1 MNKSIKE
8 VLFADNGKWAR
19 EWWADETYYWTKYIV
34 YDGFV
39 RDNDC
44 ILLTPKPI
52 IMDIK
57 GELPSHLTKSYRNNQ
72 IKEQKMKDSVIIIES
87 PNKVAKIREITGA
100 KVFATIGHFMQL
112 KSYDESNGFKPTFE
126 YDPQKKKHIF
136 EIIEAC
142 KNKEVYIATD
152 PDREGYAIGYHFYE
166 KIKKIASSIY
176 RAEFFEIT
184 PSGINKGLQ
193 NALLFEN
200 TNKQMYQSALAR
212 RVADMLL
219 GFTLSPY
226 LGKALGQMKGSSAG
240 RVQTPCLKL
249 IVDRDREIEKFKA
262 LPENEK
268 VSYQIQANIN
278 DNANREV
285 IIKHC
290 DEKGEEIKFNDKEEA
305 LKLFE
310 SLKDN
315 KACLLKDL
323 KTSVVETKPK
333 KPFITSTL
341 LERASSELGLG
352 IAEVQSLA
360 QSLFEAGLITYIR
373 TDAESLSVEFLNEA
387 ESFYLPIYKEVY
399 QKREYKAGKQSQAEA
414 HEAIRITHPNKYEDL
429 ESIVYNAG
437 ITNQDALKLY
447 RLIFER
453 TIESQGK
460 NAIYDKQDLLFK
472 IKNEY
477 FKCSAKSLK
486 SAGFLAMFSKKEL
499 ENDDESNDDKEDK
512 EKEQNAQFNL
522 KIDDVLSLNDLV
534 LATIKRNAPS
544 AYKEADFV
552 KLLENKGI
560 GRPSTYASYLSTL
573 VKREY
578 ISISQD
584 KKHIITPTHKGK
596 RVVEVFE
603 NAYQFI
609 IDLTYT
615 KQMEEVLDEIVENKS
630 SYVDFISN
638 LNSKCPKI
646 EKLER
651 NDDEIKPSSEGQIT
665 YIENILR
672 DLQVN
677 LSEEFKN
684 YKEDNRVAK
693 AFLDRYIKEHEFF
706 KKNNK
711 KASSSNNDENRP
723 ATPKQINFAETLAKK
738 HNVKLPKDYKSNIK
752 VCGDFINEY
761 SKK

>member
-1 MNKSIKE
+1 
-8 VLFADNGKWAR
+8 
-19 EWWADETYYWTKYIV
+19 
-34 YDGFV
+34 
-39 RDNDC
+39 
-44 ILLTPKPI
+44 
-52 IMDIK
+52 
-57 GELPSHLTKSYRNNQ
+57 
-72 IKEQKMKDSVIIIES
+72 MKDSVIIIES
-87 PNKVAKIREITGA
+87 PNKVAKIKEITGA
-100 KVFATIGHFMQL
+100 SVFATIGHFMQL
-112 KSYDESNGFKPTFE
+112 KSYDENNNFKPTFE
-126 YDPQKKKHIF
+126 YDPQKKKRIF

-142 KNKEVYIATD
+142 KNKKVYIATD

-166 KIKKIASSIY
+166 KIKRIASSIY

-193 NALLFEN
+193 NASLFEN

-268 VSYQIQANIN
+268 VSYQIQAKIN
-278 DNANREV
+278 DNANKEV

-290 DEKGEEIKFNDKEEA
+290 DENGEEIKFNDKEEA

-323 KTSVVETKPK
+323 KNSILETKPK

-341 LERASSELGLG
+341 LEKASYELGLS

-360 QSLFEAGLITYIR
+360 QSLFESGLVTYIR

-387 ESFYLPIYKEVY
+387 ESFYTPIYKEVY
-399 QKREYKAGKQSQAEA
+399 LKREYKAGKQSQAEA
-414 HEAIRITHPNKYEDL
+414 HEAIRITHPHTYENL
-429 ESIVYNAG
+429 ESVVYNAG
-437 ITNQDALKLY
+437 IANQDALKLY
-447 RLIFER
+447 QLIFER

-477 FKCSAKSLK
+477 FKCSVKSLK

-499 ENDDESNDDKEDK
+499 ESDESNDDKDDK
-512 EKEQNAQFNL
+512 EKDQNAQFNL
-522 KIDDVLSLNDLV
+522 KIDDMLNLKALD

-544 AYKEADFV
+544 PYKEAGFV

-560 GRPSTYASYLSTL
+560 GRPSTYASYLPTL
-573 VKREY
+573 LKREY

-584 KKHIITPTHKGK
+584 KKHTITPTHKGK

-630 SYVDFISN
+630 SYLDFLQN
-638 LNSKCPKI
+638 LATKCPKI

-651 NDDEIKPSSEGQIT
+651 KDDEIIRPSSEGQIK
-665 YIENILR
+665 YIESILA
-672 DLQVN
+672 DLQLE

-711 KASSSNNDENRP
+711 KASSSNNDETRP
-723 ATPKQINFAETLAKK
+723 ATPKQISFAESLAKK
-738 HNVKLPKDYKSNIK
+738 HHVKLPKDYKSNMK

>member
-1 MNKSIKE
+1 
-8 VLFADNGKWAR
+8 
-19 EWWADETYYWTKYIV
+19 
-34 YDGFV
+34 
-39 RDNDC
+39 
-44 ILLTPKPI
+44 
-52 IMDIK
+52 
-57 GELPSHLTKSYRNNQ
+57 
-72 IKEQKMKDSVIIIES
+72 MKDSVIIIES
-87 PNKVAKIREITGA
+87 PNKVAKIKEITGA

-112 KSYDESNGFKPTFE
+112 KGYDESNGFKPTFD
-126 YDPQKKKHIF
+126 YDQEKKKHIF
-136 EIIEAC
+136 EMIEAC
-142 KNKEVYIATD
+142 KNKKVYIATD

-193 NALLFEN
+193 NAILFEN

-226 LGKALGQMKGSSAG
+226 LGKALGQMKGSSVG

-268 VSYQIQANIN
+268 VSYQIQAKIN
-278 DNANREV
+278 DSANREV
-285 IIKHC
+285 TIKHC

-323 KTSVVETKPK
+323 KNSVVETKPK

-341 LERASSELGLG
+341 LEKASSMLGLS
-352 IAEVQSLA
+352 ISEVQSLA
-360 QSLFEAGLITYIR
+360 QNLFESGLITYIR
-373 TDAESLSVEFLNEA
+373 TDAESLSVEFLDEA
-387 ESFYLPIYKEVY
+387 ESFYAPIYKDLY
-399 QKREYKAGKQSQAEA
+399 LKREYKAGKQSQAEA
-414 HEAIRITHPNKYEDL
+414 HEAIRITHPHTTEDL
-429 ESIVYNAG
+429 ESIVYNAN

-447 RLIFER
+447 QLIFER

-477 FKCSAKSLK
+477 FKCSVKGLK

-499 ENDDESNDDKEDK
+499 ENDESNDDKDNK

-560 GRPSTYASYLSTL
+560 GRPSTYASYLPTL

-672 DLQVN
+672 DLQLN

-723 ATPKQINFAETLAKK
+723 ATPKQISFAEMLAKK
-738 HNVKLPKDYKSNIK
+738 HNVKLPKGFKYSMK

-761 SKK
+761 HKK

>member
-1 MNKSIKE
+1 MN
-8 VLFADNGKWAR
+8 N
-19 EWWADETYYWTKYIV
+19 
-34 YDGFV
+34 
-39 RDNDC
+39 
-44 ILLTPKPI
+44 
-52 IMDIK
+52 
-57 GELPSHLTKSYRNNQ
+57 
-72 IKEQKMKDSVIIIES
+72 SVIIIES

-112 KSYDESNGFKPTFE
+112 KSYDENNNFKPTFE

-142 KNKEVYIATD
+142 KNKKVYIATD

-268 VSYQIQANIN
+268 VSYQIQAKIN
-278 DNANREV
+278 DNANKEV

-399 QKREYKAGKQSQAEA
+399 QKREY
-414 HEAIRITHPNKYEDL
+414 
-429 ESIVYNAG
+429 
-437 ITNQDALKLY
+437 
-447 RLIFER
+447 
-453 TIESQGK
+453 
-460 NAIYDKQDLLFK
+460 
-472 IKNEY
+472 
-477 FKCSAKSLK
+477 
-486 SAGFLAMFSKKEL
+486 
-499 ENDDESNDDKEDK
+499 
-512 EKEQNAQFNL
+512 
-522 KIDDVLSLNDLV
+522 
-534 LATIKRNAPS
+534 
-544 AYKEADFV
+544 
-552 KLLENKGI
+552 
-560 GRPSTYASYLSTL
+560 
-573 VKREY
+573 

-584 KKHIITPTHKGK
+584 KKHTITPMHKGK
-596 RVVEVFE
+596 RVIEVFE

-615 KQMEEVLDEIVENKS
+615 KQMEEVLDEIVESKS
-630 SYVDFISN
+630 SYLDFLQN
-638 LNSKCPKI
+638 LATKCPKI

-672 DLQVN
+672 DLQLD

-684 YKEDNRVAK
+684 YKEDNRIAK

-711 KASSSNNDENRP
+711 KASGFNNDEIRP
-723 ATPKQINFAETLAKK
+723 ATPKQINFAEILAKK

>member
-1 MNKSIKE
+1 
-8 VLFADNGKWAR
+8 
-19 EWWADETYYWTKYIV
+19 
-34 YDGFV
+34 
-39 RDNDC
+39 
-44 ILLTPKPI
+44 
-52 IMDIK
+52 
-57 GELPSHLTKSYRNNQ
+57 
-72 IKEQKMKDSVIIIES
+72 MKDSIIIIES
-87 PNKVAKIREITGA
+87 PNKVAKIKEITGA
-100 KVFATIGHFMQL
+100 SVFATIGHFMQL
-112 KSYDESNGFKPTFE
+112 KSYDENNNFKPTFE
-126 YDPQKKKHIF
+126 YDPQKKKRIF
-136 EIIEAC
+136 EMIEAC
-142 KNKEVYIATD
+142 KNKKVYIATD

-193 NALLFEN
+193 NASLFEN

-268 VSYQIQANIN
+268 VSHQIQAKIN
-278 DNANREV
+278 DNANKEV

-290 DEKGEEIKFNDKEEA
+290 DENGEEIKFNDKEEA

-323 KTSVVETKPK
+323 KSSVAETKPK

-341 LERASSELGLG
+341 LEKASSELGLG
-352 IAEVQSLA
+352 ISEVQSLA
-360 QSLFEAGLITYIR
+360 QNLFEAGLITYIR

-387 ESFYLPIYKEVY
+387 ESFYAPIYKEVY
-399 QKREYKAGKQSQAEA
+399 LKREYKAGKQSQAEA
-414 HEAIRITHPNKYEDL
+414 HEAIRITHPHTYENL
-429 ESIVYNAG
+429 ESVVYNAG

-447 RLIFER
+447 QLIFER

-477 FKCSAKSLK
+477 FKCSVKGLK

-499 ENDDESNDDKEDK
+499 ENDESNDDKDDK
-512 EKEQNAQFNL
+512 EKDQNAQFNL

-544 AYKEADFV
+544 PYKEAGFV

-560 GRPSTYASYLSTL
+560 GRPSTYATYLPTL
-573 VKREY
+573 LKREY

-584 KKHIITPTHKGK
+584 KKHTITPTHKGK

-638 LNSKCPKI
+638 LSSKCPKI

-672 DLQVN
+672 DLQLE

-711 KASSSNNDENRP
+711 KTSSSNNDETRP
-723 ATPKQINFAETLAKK
+723 ATPKQISFAESLAKK
-738 HNVKLPKDYKSNIK
+738 HHVKLPKDYKSNMK

>member
-1 MNKSIKE
+1 MN
-8 VLFADNGKWAR
+8 N
-19 EWWADETYYWTKYIV
+19 
-34 YDGFV
+34 
-39 RDNDC
+39 
-44 ILLTPKPI
+44 
-52 IMDIK
+52 
-57 GELPSHLTKSYRNNQ
+57 
-72 IKEQKMKDSVIIIES
+72 SVIIIES

-112 KSYDESNGFKPTFE
+112 KSYDESNGFKPTFD
-126 YDPQKKKHIF
+126 YDQEKKKHIF
-136 EIIEAC
+136 EMIEAC
-142 KNKEVYIATD
+142 KNKKVYIATD
-152 PDREGYAIGYHFYE
+152 TDREGYAIGYMFYQ
-166 KIKKIASSIY
+166 KIKNVASSIY

-226 LGKALGQMKGSSAG
+226 LGKALGQMKGSSVG

-268 VSYQIQANIN
+268 VSYQIQAKIN
-278 DNANREV
+278 DSANREV
-285 IIKHC
+285 TIKHC

-323 KTSVVETKPK
+323 KNSVVETKPK

-341 LERASSELGLG
+341 LEKASSMLGLS
-352 IAEVQSLA
+352 ISEVQSLA
-360 QSLFEAGLITYIR
+360 QNLFEAGLITYIR

-387 ESFYLPIYKEVY
+387 ESFYTPIYKEVY
-399 QKREYKAGKQSQAEA
+399 LKREYKAGKQSQAEA
-414 HEAIRITHPNKYEDL
+414 HEAIRITHPHTYENL
-429 ESIVYNAG
+429 ESVVYNAG

-447 RLIFER
+447 QLIFER

-477 FKCSAKSLK
+477 FKCSVKGLK

-499 ENDDESNDDKEDK
+499 ENDESNDDKDNK

-560 GRPSTYASYLSTL
+560 GRPSTYASYLPTL

-615 KQMEEVLDEIVENKS
+615 KQMEEMLDEIVENKS

-672 DLQVN
+672 DLQLN

-723 ATPKQINFAETLAKK
+723 ATPKQISFAEMLAKK
-738 HNVKLPKDYKSNIK
+738 HNVKLPKGFKYSMK

-761 SKK
+761 HKK

>member
-1 MNKSIKE
+1 MN
-8 VLFADNGKWAR
+8 N
-19 EWWADETYYWTKYIV
+19 
-34 YDGFV
+34 
-39 RDNDC
+39 
-44 ILLTPKPI
+44 
-52 IMDIK
+52 
-57 GELPSHLTKSYRNNQ
+57 
-72 IKEQKMKDSVIIIES
+72 SVIIIES

-112 KSYDESNGFKPTFE
+112 KSYDESNGFKPTFD
-126 YDPQKKKHIF
+126 YDQEKKKHIF
-136 EIIEAC
+136 EMIEAC
-142 KNKEVYIATD
+142 KNKKVYIATD
-152 PDREGYAIGYHFYE
+152 ADREGYAIGYMFYQ
-166 KIKKIASSIY
+166 KIKNVASSIY

-226 LGKALGQMKGSSAG
+226 LGKALGQMKGSSVG

-268 VSYQIQANIN
+268 VSYQIQAKIN
-278 DNANREV
+278 DSANREV
-285 IIKHC
+285 TIKHC

-310 SLKDN
+310 SLRDN

-323 KTSVVETKPK
+323 KNSVVETKPK

-341 LERASSELGLG
+341 LEKASSMLGLS
-352 IAEVQSLA
+352 ISEVQSLA
-360 QSLFEAGLITYIR
+360 QNLFEAGLITYIR
-373 TDAESLSVEFLNEA
+373 TDAESLSVEFLDET
-387 ESFYLPIYKEVY
+387 ESFYAPIYKDLY
-399 QKREYKAGKQSQAEA
+399 LKREYKAGKQSQAES
-414 HEAIRITHPNKYEDL
+414 HEAIRITHPHTTEDL
-429 ESIVYNAG
+429 ESIVYNAN

-447 RLIFER
+447 QLIFER

-477 FKCSAKSLK
+477 FKCSVKGLK

-499 ENDDESNDDKEDK
+499 ENDESNDDKDNK
-512 EKEQNAQFNL
+512 EKEQNAHFNL

-560 GRPSTYASYLSTL
+560 GRPSTYASYLPTL

-672 DLQVN
+672 DLQLN

-723 ATPKQINFAETLAKK
+723 ATPKQISFAEMLAKK
-738 HNVKLPKDYKSNIK
+738 HNVKLPKGFKYSMK

-761 SKK
+761 HKK

>member
-1 MNKSIKE
+1 
-8 VLFADNGKWAR
+8 
-19 EWWADETYYWTKYIV
+19 
-34 YDGFV
+34 
-39 RDNDC
+39 
-44 ILLTPKPI
+44 
-52 IMDIK
+52 
-57 GELPSHLTKSYRNNQ
+57 
-72 IKEQKMKDSVIIIES
+72 MKDSVIIIES
-87 PNKVAKIREITGA
+87 PNKVAKIKEITGA
-100 KVFATIGHFMQL
+100 KVFATIGHFIQL
-112 KSYDESNGFKPTFE
+112 KSYDENNNFKPTFE
-126 YDPQKKKHIF
+126 YDPQKKKRIF

-142 KNKEVYIATD
+142 KNKKVYIATD

-176 RAEFFEIT
+176 RAEFFEIA

-268 VSYQIQANIN
+268 VSYQIQAKIN

-310 SLKDN
+310 SLEDN

-414 HEAIRITHPNKYEDL
+414 HEAIRITHPHKYEDL
-429 ESIVYNAG
+429 ESIVYNAS

-499 ENDDESNDDKEDK
+499 ENDDESNDDKDNK

-544 AYKEADFV
+544 PYKEAGFV

-560 GRPSTYASYLSTL
+560 GRPSTYASYLPTL
-573 VKREY
+573 LKREY

-672 DLQVN
+672 DLQLN

-693 AFLDRYIKEHEFF
+693 AFLDRYIKEHEFLR
-706 KKNNK
+706 KTTKRLVALIMMKIDPLRLNK
-711 KASSSNNDENRP
+711 
-723 ATPKQINFAETLAKK
+723 LA
-738 HNVKLPKDYKSNIK
+738 LLR
-752 VCGDFINEY
+752 C
-761 SKK
+761 

>member
-1 MNKSIKE
+1 MN
-8 VLFADNGKWAR
+8 N
-19 EWWADETYYWTKYIV
+19 
-34 YDGFV
+34 
-39 RDNDC
+39 
-44 ILLTPKPI
+44 
-52 IMDIK
+52 
-57 GELPSHLTKSYRNNQ
+57 
-72 IKEQKMKDSVIIIES
+72 SVIIIES

-112 KSYDESNGFKPTFE
+112 KSYDESNGFKPTFD
-126 YDPQKKKHIF
+126 YDQEKKKHIF
-136 EIIEAC
+136 EMIEAC
-142 KNKEVYIATD
+142 KNKKVYIATD
-152 PDREGYAIGYHFYE
+152 TDREGYAIGYMFYQ
-166 KIKKIASSIY
+166 KIKNVASSIY

-226 LGKALGQMKGSSAG
+226 LGKALGQMKGSSVG

-268 VSYQIQANIN
+268 VSYQIQAKIN
-278 DNANREV
+278 DSANREV
-285 IIKHC
+285 TIKHC

-323 KTSVVETKPK
+323 KNSVVETKPK

-341 LERASSELGLG
+341 LEKASSMLGLS
-352 IAEVQSLA
+352 ISEVQSLA
-360 QSLFEAGLITYIR
+360 QNLFEAGLITYIR
-373 TDAESLSVEFLNEA
+373 TDAESLSVEFLDEA
-387 ESFYLPIYKEVY
+387 ESFYAPIYKDLY
-399 QKREYKAGKQSQAEA
+399 LKREYKAGKQSQAEA
-414 HEAIRITHPNKYEDL
+414 HEAIRITHPHTTEDL
-429 ESIVYNAG
+429 ESIVYNAN

-447 RLIFER
+447 QLIFER

-477 FKCSAKSLK
+477 FKCSVKGLK

-499 ENDDESNDDKEDK
+499 KNDESNDDKDNK

-560 GRPSTYASYLSTL
+560 GRPSTYASYLPTL

-672 DLQVN
+672 DLQLN

-723 ATPKQINFAETLAKK
+723 ATPKQISFAEMLAKK
-738 HNVKLPKDYKSNIK
+738 HNVKLPKGFKYSMK

-761 SKK
+761 HKK

>member
-1 MNKSIKE
+1 MN
-8 VLFADNGKWAR
+8 N
-19 EWWADETYYWTKYIV
+19 
-34 YDGFV
+34 
-39 RDNDC
+39 
-44 ILLTPKPI
+44 
-52 IMDIK
+52 
-57 GELPSHLTKSYRNNQ
+57 
-72 IKEQKMKDSVIIIES
+72 SVIIIES
-87 PNKVAKIREITGA
+87 PNKVVKIKEITGA

-112 KSYDESNGFKPTFE
+112 KSYDENNNFKPTFE
-126 YDPQKKKHIF
+126 YDPQKKKRIF

-142 KNKEVYIATD
+142 KNKKVYIATD

-212 RVADMLL
+212 RVADMFL

-268 VSYQIQANIN
+268 VSYQIQAKIN

-341 LERASSELGLG
+341 LERASSDLCLG

-399 QKREYKAGKQSQAEA
+399 QKREYKAGKQSQEEA
-414 HEAIRITHPNKYEDL
+414 HEAIRITHPHKYEDL

-499 ENDDESNDDKEDK
+499 ENDESNDDK

-522 KIDDVLSLNDLV
+522 KIDDMLSLNDLV
-534 LATIKRNAPS
+534 LAT
-544 AYKEADFV
+544 
-552 KLLENKGI
+552 
-560 GRPSTYASYLSTL
+560 
-573 VKREY
+573 
-578 ISISQD
+578 
-584 KKHIITPTHKGK
+584 
-596 RVVEVFE
+596 
-603 NAYQFI
+603 
-609 IDLTYT
+609 LTYT
-615 KQMEEVLDEIVENKS
+615 RQMEEVLDEIVENKS

-672 DLQVN
+672 DLQLD

-684 YKEDNRVAK
+684 YKEDNRIAK

-711 KASSSNNDENRP
+711 KASSSNNNEIRH
-723 ATPKQINFAETLAKK
+723 ATPKQINFAEILAKK

>member
-1 MNKSIKE
+1 MN
-8 VLFADNGKWAR
+8 N
-19 EWWADETYYWTKYIV
+19 
-34 YDGFV
+34 
-39 RDNDC
+39 
-44 ILLTPKPI
+44 
-52 IMDIK
+52 
-57 GELPSHLTKSYRNNQ
+57 
-72 IKEQKMKDSVIIIES
+72 SVIIIES

-112 KSYDESNGFKPTFE
+112 KSYDESNGFKPTFD
-126 YDPQKKKHIF
+126 YDQEKKKHIF
-136 EIIEAC
+136 EMIEAC
-142 KNKEVYIATD
+142 KNKKVYIATD
-152 PDREGYAIGYHFYE
+152 TDREGYAIGYMFYQ
-166 KIKKIASSIY
+166 KIKNVASSIY

-226 LGKALGQMKGSSAG
+226 LGKALGQMKGSSVG

-268 VSYQIQANIN
+268 VSYQIQAKIN
-278 DNANREV
+278 DSANREV
-285 IIKHC
+285 TIKHC

-323 KTSVVETKPK
+323 KNSVVETKPK

-341 LERASSELGLG
+341 LEKASSMLGLS
-352 IAEVQSLA
+352 ISEVQSLA
-360 QSLFEAGLITYIR
+360 QNLFEAGLITYIR
-373 TDAESLSVEFLNEA
+373 TDAESLSVEFLDEA

-414 HEAIRITHPNKYEDL
+414 HEAIRITHPHTTEDL
-429 ESIVYNAG
+429 ESIVYNAN

-447 RLIFER
+447 QLIFER

-477 FKCSAKSLK
+477 FKCSVKGLK

-499 ENDDESNDDKEDK
+499 KNDESNDDKDNK

-544 AYKEADFV
+544 PYKEADFV

-560 GRPSTYASYLSTL
+560 GRPSTYASYLPTL

-672 DLQVN
+672 DLQLN

-723 ATPKQINFAETLAKK
+723 ATPKQISFAEMLAKK
-738 HNVKLPKDYKSNIK
+738 HNVKLPKGFKYSMK

-761 SKK
+761 HKK

>member
-1 MNKSIKE
+1 M
-8 VLFADNGKWAR
+8 
-19 EWWADETYYWTKYIV
+19 
-34 YDGFV
+34 
-39 RDNDC
+39 
-44 ILLTPKPI
+44 
-52 IMDIK
+52 
-57 GELPSHLTKSYRNNQ
+57 
-72 IKEQKMKDSVIIIES
+72 
-87 PNKVAKIREITGA
+87 
-100 KVFATIGHFMQL
+100 
-112 KSYDESNGFKPTFE
+112 
-126 YDPQKKKHIF
+126 
-136 EIIEAC
+136 
-142 KNKEVYIATD
+142 
-152 PDREGYAIGYHFYE
+152 
-166 KIKKIASSIY
+166 
-176 RAEFFEIT
+176 T

-193 NALLFEN
+193 NASLFEN

-268 VSYQIQANIN
+268 VSYQIQAKIN
-278 DNANREV
+278 DNANKEV

-290 DEKGEEIKFNDKEEA
+290 DENGEEIKFNDKEEA

-323 KTSVVETKPK
+323 KNSILETKPK

-341 LERASSELGLG
+341 LEKASSELGLS

-387 ESFYLPIYKEVY
+387 ESFYTPIYKEVY
-399 QKREYKAGKQSQAEA
+399 LKREYKAGKQSQAEA
-414 HEAIRITHPNKYEDL
+414 HEAIRITHPHTYENL
-429 ESIVYNAG
+429 ESVVYNAG
-437 ITNQDALKLY
+437 IANQDALKLY
-447 RLIFER
+447 QLIFER

-477 FKCSAKSLK
+477 FKCSVKSLK

-499 ENDDESNDDKEDK
+499 ESDESNDDKDDK
-512 EKEQNAQFNL
+512 EKDQNAQFNL
-522 KIDDVLSLNDLV
+522 KIDDMLNLKALD

-544 AYKEADFV
+544 PYKEAGFV

-560 GRPSTYASYLSTL
+560 GRPSTYASYLPTL
-573 VKREY
+573 LKREY

-584 KKHIITPTHKGK
+584 KKHTITPTHKGK

-615 KQMEEVLDEIVENKS
+615 KQMEEVLDEIVESKS
-630 SYVDFISN
+630 SYLDFLQN
-638 LNSKCPKI
+638 LATKCPKI

-651 NDDEIKPSSEGQIT
+651 KDDEIIRPSSEGQIK
-665 YIENILR
+665 YIESILA
-672 DLQVN
+672 DLQLE
-677 LSEEFKN
+677 LSKEFKN

-711 KASSSNNDENRP
+711 KASSSNNNENRP
-723 ATPKQINFAETLAKK
+723 ATPKQISFAESLAKE
-738 HNVKLPKDYKSNIK
+738 HHVKLPKDYKSNMK

>member
-1 MNKSIKE
+1 MN
-8 VLFADNGKWAR
+8 N
-19 EWWADETYYWTKYIV
+19 
-34 YDGFV
+34 
-39 RDNDC
+39 
-44 ILLTPKPI
+44 
-52 IMDIK
+52 
-57 GELPSHLTKSYRNNQ
+57 
-72 IKEQKMKDSVIIIES
+72 SVIIIES

-100 KVFATIGHFMQL
+100 KVFANIGHFMQL
-112 KSYDESNGFKPTFE
+112 KSYDESNSFKPTFD
-126 YDPQKKKHIF
+126 YDQEKKKHIF
-136 EIIEAC
+136 EMIEAC
-142 KNKEVYIATD
+142 KNKKVYIATD
-152 PDREGYAIGYHFYE
+152 TDREGYAIGYMFYQ
-166 KIKKIASSIY
+166 KIKNVASSIY
-176 RAEFFEIT
+176 RAGFFEIT

-200 TNKQMYQSALAR
+200 TNKQMYQSTLAR

-226 LGKALGQMKGSSAG
+226 LGKALGQMKGSSVG

-268 VSYQIQANIN
+268 VSYQIQAKIN
-278 DNANREV
+278 DSANREV
-285 IIKHC
+285 TIKHC

-323 KTSVVETKPK
+323 KNSVVETKPK

-341 LERASSELGLG
+341 LEKASSMLGLS
-352 IAEVQSLA
+352 ISEVQSLA
-360 QSLFEAGLITYIR
+360 QNLFEAGLITYVR
-373 TDAESLSVEFLNEA
+373 TDAESLSVEFLDET
-387 ESFYLPIYKEVY
+387 ESFYAPIYKDLY
-399 QKREYKAGKQSQAEA
+399 LKREYKAGKQSQAEA
-414 HEAIRITHPNKYEDL
+414 HEAIRITHPHTTEDL
-429 ESIVYNAG
+429 ESIVYNAN

-447 RLIFER
+447 QLIFER

-477 FKCSAKSLK
+477 FKCSVKGLK

-499 ENDDESNDDKEDK
+499 ENDESNDDKDNK

-560 GRPSTYASYLSTL
+560 GRPSTYASYLPTL

-615 KQMEEVLDEIVENKS
+615 KQMEEMLDEIVENKS

-672 DLQVN
+672 DLQLN

-711 KASSSNNDENRP
+711 KASSSNNNENRP
-723 ATPKQINFAETLAKK
+723 ATPKQISFAEMLAKK
-738 HNVKLPKDYKSNIK
+738 HNVKLPKGFKYSMK

-761 SKK
+761 HKK

>member
-1 MNKSIKE
+1 MN
-8 VLFADNGKWAR
+8 N
-19 EWWADETYYWTKYIV
+19 
-34 YDGFV
+34 
-39 RDNDC
+39 
-44 ILLTPKPI
+44 
-52 IMDIK
+52 
-57 GELPSHLTKSYRNNQ
+57 
-72 IKEQKMKDSVIIIES
+72 SVIIIES

-112 KSYDESNGFKPTFE
+112 KGYDESNGFKPTFD
-126 YDPQKKKHIF
+126 YDQEKKKHIF
-136 EIIEAC
+136 EMIEAC
-142 KNKEVYIATD
+142 KNKKVYIATD
-152 PDREGYAIGYHFYE
+152 TDREGYAIGYMFYQ
-166 KIKKIASSIY
+166 KIKNVASSIY

-226 LGKALGQMKGSSAG
+226 LGKALGQMKGSSVG

-249 IVDRDREIEKFKA
+249 IVDRDREIERFKA

-268 VSYQIQANIN
+268 VSYQIQAKIN
-278 DNANREV
+278 DSANREV
-285 IIKHC
+285 TIKHC

-323 KTSVVETKPK
+323 KNSVVETKPK

-341 LERASSELGLG
+341 LEKASSMLGLS
-352 IAEVQSLA
+352 ISEVQSLA
-360 QSLFEAGLITYIR
+360 QNLFEAGLITYIR
-373 TDAESLSVEFLNEA
+373 TDAESLSVEFLDEA
-387 ESFYLPIYKEVY
+387 ESFYVPIYKDLY
-399 QKREYKAGKQSQAEA
+399 LKREYKAGKQSQAEA
-414 HEAIRITHPNKYEDL
+414 HEAIRITHPHTAEDL
-429 ESIVYNAG
+429 ESIVYNAN

-447 RLIFER
+447 QLIFER

-477 FKCSAKSLK
+477 FKCSVKGLK

-499 ENDDESNDDKEDK
+499 ENDESNDDKDNK

-560 GRPSTYASYLSTL
+560 GRPSTYASYLPTL

-615 KQMEEVLDEIVENKS
+615 KQMEEMLDEIVENKS

-672 DLQVN
+672 DLQLN

-693 AFLDRYIKEHEFF
+693 AFLDRYIREHEFF

-723 ATPKQINFAETLAKK
+723 ATPKRISFAEMLAKK
-738 HNVKLPKDYKSNIK
+738 HNVKLPKGFKYSMK

-761 SKK
+761 HKK

>member
-1 MNKSIKE
+1 MN
-8 VLFADNGKWAR
+8 N
-19 EWWADETYYWTKYIV
+19 
-34 YDGFV
+34 
-39 RDNDC
+39 
-44 ILLTPKPI
+44 
-52 IMDIK
+52 
-57 GELPSHLTKSYRNNQ
+57 
-72 IKEQKMKDSVIIIES
+72 SVIIIES

-112 KSYDESNGFKPTFE
+112 KSYDESNGFKPTFD
-126 YDPQKKKHIF
+126 YDQEKKKHIF
-136 EIIEAC
+136 EMIEAC
-142 KNKEVYIATD
+142 KNKKVYIATD
-152 PDREGYAIGYHFYE
+152 TDREGYAIGYMFYQ
-166 KIKKIASSIY
+166 KIKNVASSIY

-226 LGKALGQMKGSSAG
+226 LGKALGQMKGSSVG

-268 VSYQIQANIN
+268 VSYQIQAKI
-278 DNANREV
+278 DDSANREV
-285 IIKHC
+285 TIKHC

-323 KTSVVETKPK
+323 KNSVVETKPK

-341 LERASSELGLG
+341 LEKASSMLGLS
-352 IAEVQSLA
+352 ISEVQSLA
-360 QSLFEAGLITYIR
+360 QNLFEAGLITYIR
-373 TDAESLSVEFLNEA
+373 TDAESLSVEFLDET
-387 ESFYLPIYKEVY
+387 ESFYAPIYKDLY
-399 QKREYKAGKQSQAEA
+399 LKREYKAGKQSQAEA
-414 HEAIRITHPNKYEDL
+414 HEAIRITHPHTTEDL
-429 ESIVYNAG
+429 ESIVYNAN

-447 RLIFER
+447 QLIFER

-477 FKCSAKSLK
+477 FKCSVKGLK

-499 ENDDESNDDKEDK
+499 ENDESNDDKDNK

-560 GRPSTYASYLSTL
+560 GRPSTYASYLPTL

-615 KQMEEVLDEIVENKS
+615 KQMEEMLDEIVENKS

-672 DLQVN
+672 DLQLN

-711 KASSSNNDENRP
+711 KTSSSNNDENRP
-723 ATPKQINFAETLAKK
+723 AMPKQISFAEMLAKK
-738 HNVKLPKDYKSNIK
+738 HNVKLPKGFKYSMK

-761 SKK
+761 HKK

>member
-1 MNKSIKE
+1 
-8 VLFADNGKWAR
+8 
-19 EWWADETYYWTKYIV
+19 
-34 YDGFV
+34 
-39 RDNDC
+39 
-44 ILLTPKPI
+44 
-52 IMDIK
+52 
-57 GELPSHLTKSYRNNQ
+57 
-72 IKEQKMKDSVIIIES
+72 MKDSVIIIES
-87 PNKVAKIREITGA
+87 PNKVAKIKEITGV
-100 KVFATIGHFMQL
+100 KVYATIGHFMQL
-112 KSYDESNGFKPTFE
+112 KSYDENNNFKPTFE
-126 YDPQKKKHIF
+126 YDPQKKKRIF
-136 EIIEAC
+136 EMIEAC
-142 KNKEVYIATD
+142 KNKKVYIATD

-193 NALLFEN
+193 NASLFEN

-268 VSYQIQANIN
+268 VSYQIQAKIN
-278 DNANREV
+278 DNANKEV

-290 DEKGEEIKFNDKEEA
+290 DKNGEEIKFNDKEEA

-323 KTSVVETKPK
+323 KNSILETKPK

-341 LERASSELGLG
+341 LEKASSELGLS

-387 ESFYLPIYKEVY
+387 ESFYTPIYKEVY
-399 QKREYKAGKQSQAEA
+399 LKREYKAGKQSQAEA
-414 HEAIRITHPNKYEDL
+414 HEAIRITHPHTYENL
-429 ESIVYNAG
+429 ESVVYNAG
-437 ITNQDALKLY
+437 IANQDALKLY
-447 RLIFER
+447 QLIFER

-477 FKCSAKSLK
+477 FKCSVKSLK

-499 ENDDESNDDKEDK
+499 ESDESNDDKDDK
-512 EKEQNAQFNL
+512 EKDQNAQFNL
-522 KIDDVLSLNDLV
+522 KIDDMLNLKALD

-544 AYKEADFV
+544 PYKEAGFV

-560 GRPSTYASYLSTL
+560 GRPSTYASYLPTL
-573 VKREY
+573 LKREY

-584 KKHIITPTHKGK
+584 KKHTITPTHKGK

-615 KQMEEVLDEIVENKS
+615 KQMEEVLDEIVESKS
-630 SYVDFISN
+630 SYLDFLQN
-638 LNSKCPKI
+638 LATKCPKI

-651 NDDEIKPSSEGQIT
+651 KDDEIIRPSSEGQIK
-665 YIENILR
+665 YIESILA
-672 DLQVN
+672 DLQLE

-711 KASSSNNDENRP
+711 KASSSNNNETRP
-723 ATPKQINFAETLAKK
+723 ATPKQISFAESLAKK
-738 HNVKLPKDYKSNIK
+738 HHVKLPKDYKSNMK

-761 SKK
+761 SEK

>member
-1 MNKSIKE
+1 MN
-8 VLFADNGKWAR
+8 N
-19 EWWADETYYWTKYIV
+19 
-34 YDGFV
+34 
-39 RDNDC
+39 
-44 ILLTPKPI
+44 
-52 IMDIK
+52 
-57 GELPSHLTKSYRNNQ
+57 
-72 IKEQKMKDSVIIIES
+72 SVIIIES
-87 PNKVAKIREITGA
+87 PNKVAKIREITGT

-112 KSYDESNGFKPTFE
+112 KSYDESNGFKPTFD
-126 YDPQKKKHIF
+126 YDQEKKKHIF
-136 EIIEAC
+136 EMIEAC
-142 KNKEVYIATD
+142 KNKKVYIATD
-152 PDREGYAIGYHFYE
+152 TDREGYAIGYMFYQ
-166 KIKKIASSIY
+166 KIKNVASSIY

-212 RVADMLL
+212 RVTDMLL

-226 LGKALGQMKGSSAG
+226 LGKALGQMKGSSVG

-268 VSYQIQANIN
+268 VSYQIQAKIN
-278 DNANREV
+278 DSANREV
-285 IIKHC
+285 TIKHC

-323 KTSVVETKPK
+323 KNSVVETKPK

-341 LERASSELGLG
+341 LEKASSMLGLS
-352 IAEVQSLA
+352 ISEVQSLA
-360 QSLFEAGLITYIR
+360 QNLFEAGLITYIR
-373 TDAESLSVEFLNEA
+373 TDAESLSVEFLDET
-387 ESFYLPIYKEVY
+387 ESFYAPIYKDLY
-399 QKREYKAGKQSQAEA
+399 LKREYKAGKQSQAEA
-414 HEAIRITHPNKYEDL
+414 HEAIRITHPHTTEDL
-429 ESIVYNAG
+429 ESIVYNAN

-447 RLIFER
+447 QLIFER

-477 FKCSAKSLK
+477 FKCSVKGLK

-499 ENDDESNDDKEDK
+499 ENDESNDDKEDK

-560 GRPSTYASYLSTL
+560 GRPSTYASYLPTL

-672 DLQVN
+672 DLQLN

-711 KASSSNNDENRP
+711 KASSFNNDENRP
-723 ATPKQINFAETLAKK
+723 ATPKQISFAEMLAKK
-738 HNVKLPKDYKSNIK
+738 HNVKLPKGFKYSMK
-752 VCGDFINEY
+752 VCGDFINEHH
-761 SKK
+761 KK

>member
-1 MNKSIKE
+1 MN
-8 VLFADNGKWAR
+8 
-19 EWWADETYYWTKYIV
+19 
-34 YDGFV
+34 
-39 RDNDC
+39 
-44 ILLTPKPI
+44 
-52 IMDIK
+52 
-57 GELPSHLTKSYRNNQ
+57 H
-72 IKEQKMKDSVIIIES
+72 SVIIIES

-112 KSYDESNGFKPTFE
+112 KSYDESNGFKPTFD
-126 YDPQKKKHIF
+126 YDQEKKKHIF
-136 EIIEAC
+136 EMIEAC
-142 KNKEVYIATD
+142 KNKKVYIATD
-152 PDREGYAIGYHFYE
+152 TDREGYAIGYMFYQ
-166 KIKKIASSIY
+166 KIKNVASSIY

-226 LGKALGQMKGSSAG
+226 LGKALGQMKGSSVG

-268 VSYQIQANIN
+268 VSYQIQAKIN
-278 DNANREV
+278 DSANREV
-285 IIKHC
+285 TIKHC
-290 DEKGEEIKFNDKEEA
+290 DEKGEEIKLNDKEEA

-323 KTSVVETKPK
+323 KNSVVETKPK

-341 LERASSELGLG
+341 LEKASSMLGLS
-352 IAEVQSLA
+352 ISEVQSLA
-360 QSLFEAGLITYIR
+360 QNLFEAGLITYIR
-373 TDAESLSVEFLNEA
+373 TDAESLSVEFLDET
-387 ESFYLPIYKEVY
+387 ESFYAPIYKDLY
-399 QKREYKAGKQSQAEA
+399 LKREYKAGKQSQAEA
-414 HEAIRITHPNKYEDL
+414 HEAIRITHPHTTEDL
-429 ESIVYNAG
+429 ESIVYNAN

-447 RLIFER
+447 QLIFER

-477 FKCSAKSLK
+477 FKCSVKGLK

-499 ENDDESNDDKEDK
+499 ENDESNDDKDNK

-560 GRPSTYASYLSTL
+560 GRPSTYASYLPTL
-573 VKREY
+573 VRREY

-615 KQMEEVLDEIVENKS
+615 KQMEEMLDEIVENKS

-672 DLQVN
+672 DLQLN

-693 AFLDRYIKEHEFF
+693 AFLDRYIIKSMSFLR
-706 KKNNK
+706 KTTKRLVALIMMKIDPLRLNK
-711 KASSSNNDENRP
+711 
-723 ATPKQINFAETLAKK
+723 LA
-738 HNVKLPKDYKSNIK
+738 LLR
-752 VCGDFINEY
+752 C
-761 SKK
+761 

>member
-1 MNKSIKE
+1 MN
-8 VLFADNGKWAR
+8 N
-19 EWWADETYYWTKYIV
+19 
-34 YDGFV
+34 
-39 RDNDC
+39 
-44 ILLTPKPI
+44 
-52 IMDIK
+52 
-57 GELPSHLTKSYRNNQ
+57 
-72 IKEQKMKDSVIIIES
+72 SVIIIES

-112 KSYDESNGFKPTFE
+112 KSYDESNGFKPTFD
-126 YDPQKKKHIF
+126 YDQEKKKHIF
-136 EIIEAC
+136 EMIEAC
-142 KNKEVYIATD
+142 KNKKVYIATD
-152 PDREGYAIGYHFYE
+152 TDREGYAIGYMFYQ
-166 KIKKIASSIY
+166 KIKNVASSIY

-226 LGKALGQMKGSSAG
+226 LGKALGQMKGSSVG

-268 VSYQIQANIN
+268 VSYQIQAKIN
-278 DNANREV
+278 DSANREV
-285 IIKHC
+285 TIKHC

-323 KTSVVETKPK
+323 KNSVVETKPK

-341 LERASSELGLG
+341 LEKASSMLGLS
-352 IAEVQSLA
+352 ISEVQSLA
-360 QSLFEAGLITYIR
+360 QNLFEAGLITYIR
-373 TDAESLSVEFLNEA
+373 TDAESLSVEFLDET
-387 ESFYLPIYKEVY
+387 ESFYAPIYKDLY
-399 QKREYKAGKQSQAEA
+399 LKREYKASKQSQAEA
-414 HEAIRITHPNKYEDL
+414 HEAIRITHPHTTEDL
-429 ESIVYNAG
+429 ESIVYNAN

-447 RLIFER
+447 QLIFER

-477 FKCSAKSLK
+477 FKCSVKGLK

-499 ENDDESNDDKEDK
+499 ENDESNDDKDNK

-560 GRPSTYASYLSTL
+560 GRPSTYASYLPTL

-615 KQMEEVLDEIVENKS
+615 KQMEEMLDEIVENKS

-672 DLQVN
+672 DLRLN

-723 ATPKQINFAETLAKK
+723 ATPKQISFAEMLAKK
-738 HNVKLPKDYKSNIK
+738 HNVKLPKGFKYSMK

-761 SKK
+761 HKK

>member
-1 MNKSIKE
+1 
-8 VLFADNGKWAR
+8 
-19 EWWADETYYWTKYIV
+19 
-34 YDGFV
+34 
-39 RDNDC
+39 
-44 ILLTPKPI
+44 
-52 IMDIK
+52 
-57 GELPSHLTKSYRNNQ
+57 
-72 IKEQKMKDSVIIIES
+72 MKDSVIIIES
-87 PNKVAKIREITGA
+87 PNKVAKIKEITGA

-112 KSYDESNGFKPTFE
+112 KSYDENNNFKPTFD
-126 YDPQKKKHIF
+126 YDQEKKKRIF

-142 KNKEVYIATD
+142 KNKKVYIATD

-268 VSYQIQANIN
+268 VSYQIQAKIN

-323 KTSVVETKPK
+323 KTSVVETRPK

-414 HEAIRITHPNKYEDL
+414 HEAIRITHPHKYEDL
-429 ESIVYNAG
+429 ESIVYNAS

-522 KIDDVLSLNDLV
+522 KIDDMLSLNDLV

-544 AYKEADFV
+544 PYKEAGFV

-560 GRPSTYASYLSTL
+560 GRPSTYASYLPTL
-573 VKREY
+573 LKREY

-584 KKHIITPTHKGK
+584 KKRTITPTHKGK
-596 RVVEVFE
+596 RVIEVFE

-615 KQMEEVLDEIVENKS
+615 KQMEEVLDEIVESKS
-630 SYVDFISN
+630 SYLDFLQN
-638 LNSKCPKI
+638 LATKC
-646 EKLER
+646 
-651 NDDEIKPSSEGQIT
+651 
-665 YIENILR
+665 LR
-672 DLQVN
+672 L
-677 LSEEFKN
+677 KN
-684 YKEDNRVAK
+684 
-693 AFLDRYIKEHEFF
+693 
-706 KKNNK
+706 
-711 KASSSNNDENRP
+711 
-723 ATPKQINFAETLAKK
+723 
-738 HNVKLPKDYKSNIK
+738 
-752 VCGDFINEY
+752 
-761 SKK
+761 

>member
-1 MNKSIKE
+1 MN
-8 VLFADNGKWAR
+8 NR
-19 EWWADETYYWTKYIV
+19 
-34 YDGFV
+34 
-39 RDNDC
+39 
-44 ILLTPKPI
+44 
-52 IMDIK
+52 
-57 GELPSHLTKSYRNNQ
+57 
-72 IKEQKMKDSVIIIES
+72 VIIIES
-87 PNKVAKIREITGA
+87 PNKVAKIKEITGA

-112 KSYDESNGFKPTFE
+112 KSYDENNNFKPTFE
-126 YDPQKKKHIF
+126 YDPQKKKRIF

-142 KNKEVYIATD
+142 KNKKVYIATD

-249 IVDRDREIEKFKA
+249 IVDRNREIEKFKA

-268 VSYQIQANIN
+268 VSYQIQAKIN

-414 HEAIRITHPNKYEDL
+414 HEAIRITHPHKYEDL
-429 ESIVYNAG
+429 ESVVYDSD

-447 RLIFER
+447 QLIFER

-522 KIDDVLSLNDLV
+522 KIDDMLSLNDLV

-544 AYKEADFV
+544 PYKEAGFV

-560 GRPSTYASYLSTL
+560 GRPSTYASYLPTL
-573 VKREY
+573 LKREY

-584 KKHIITPTHKGK
+584 KKHTITPTHKGK
-596 RVVEVFE
+596 RVIEVFE

-672 DLQVN
+672 DLQLD

-684 YKEDNRVAK
+684 YKEDNRIAK

-711 KASSSNNDENRP
+711 KASSSNNNEIRL
-723 ATPKQINFAETLAKK
+723 ATPKQINFAEILAKK

>member
-1 MNKSIKE
+1 MN
-8 VLFADNGKWAR
+8 N
-19 EWWADETYYWTKYIV
+19 
-34 YDGFV
+34 
-39 RDNDC
+39 
-44 ILLTPKPI
+44 
-52 IMDIK
+52 
-57 GELPSHLTKSYRNNQ
+57 
-72 IKEQKMKDSVIIIES
+72 SVIIIES

-112 KSYDESNGFKPTFE
+112 KSYDESNGFKPTFD
-126 YDPQKKKHIF
+126 YDQEKKKHIF
-136 EIIEAC
+136 EMIEAC
-142 KNKEVYIATD
+142 KNKKVYIATD
-152 PDREGYAIGYHFYE
+152 LDREGYAIGYMFYQ
-166 KIKKIASSIY
+166 KIKNVASSIY

-226 LGKALGQMKGSSAG
+226 LGKALGQMKGSSVG

-268 VSYQIQANIN
+268 VSYQIQAKIN
-278 DNANREV
+278 DSANREV
-285 IIKHC
+285 TIKHC

-315 KACLLKDL
+315 KVCLLKDL
-323 KTSVVETKPK
+323 KNSVVETKPK

-341 LERASSELGLG
+341 LEKASSMLGLS
-352 IAEVQSLA
+352 ISEVQSLA
-360 QSLFEAGLITYIR
+360 QNLFEAGLITYIR
-373 TDAESLSVEFLNEA
+373 TDAESLSVEFLDET
-387 ESFYLPIYKEVY
+387 ESFYTPIYKDLY
-399 QKREYKAGKQSQAEA
+399 LKREYKAGKQSQAEA
-414 HEAIRITHPNKYEDL
+414 HEAIRITHPHTTEDL
-429 ESIVYNAG
+429 ESIVYNAN

-447 RLIFER
+447 QLIFER

-477 FKCSAKSLK
+477 FKCSVKGLK

-499 ENDDESNDDKEDK
+499 ENDESNDDKDNK

-560 GRPSTYASYLSTL
+560 GRPSTYASYLPTL

-672 DLQVN
+672 DLQLN

-723 ATPKQINFAETLAKK
+723 ATPKQISFAEMLAKK
-738 HNVKLPKDYKSNIK
+738 HNVKLPKGFKYSMK

-761 SKK
+761 HKK

>member
-1 MNKSIKE
+1 MN
-8 VLFADNGKWAR
+8 N
-19 EWWADETYYWTKYIV
+19 
-34 YDGFV
+34 
-39 RDNDC
+39 
-44 ILLTPKPI
+44 
-52 IMDIK
+52 
-57 GELPSHLTKSYRNNQ
+57 
-72 IKEQKMKDSVIIIES
+72 SVIIIES

-112 KSYDESNGFKPTFE
+112 KSYDESNGFKPTFD
-126 YDPQKKKHIF
+126 YDQEKKKHIF
-136 EIIEAC
+136 EMIEAC
-142 KNKEVYIATD
+142 KNKKVYIATD
-152 PDREGYAIGYHFYE
+152 PDREGYAIGYMFYQ
-166 KIKKIASSIY
+166 KIKNVASSIY

-268 VSYQIQANIN
+268 VSYQIQAKIN
-278 DNANREV
+278 DSANREV
-285 IIKHC
+285 TIKHC

-323 KTSVVETKPK
+323 KNSVVETKPK

-341 LERASSELGLG
+341 LEKASSMLGLS
-352 IAEVQSLA
+352 ISEVQSLA
-360 QSLFEAGLITYIR
+360 QNLFEAGLITYIR
-373 TDAESLSVEFLNEA
+373 TDAESLSVEFLDET
-387 ESFYLPIYKEVY
+387 ESFYAPIYKDLY
-399 QKREYKAGKQSQAEA
+399 LKREYKAGKQSQAEA
-414 HEAIRITHPNKYEDL
+414 HEAIRITHPHTTEDL
-429 ESIVYNAG
+429 ESIVYNAN

-447 RLIFER
+447 QLIFER

-477 FKCSAKSLK
+477 FKCSVKGLK

-499 ENDDESNDDKEDK
+499 ENDESNDDKDNK

-560 GRPSTYASYLSTL
+560 GRPSTYASYLPTL

-584 KKHIITPTHKGK
+584 KKHIIPTHKGK

-672 DLQVN
+672 DLQLN

-723 ATPKQINFAETLAKK
+723 ATPKQISFAEMLAKK
-738 HNVKLPKDYKSNIK
+738 HNVKLHKGFKYSMK

-761 SKK
+761 HKK

>member
-1 MNKSIKE
+1 MN
-8 VLFADNGKWAR
+8 N
-19 EWWADETYYWTKYIV
+19 
-34 YDGFV
+34 
-39 RDNDC
+39 
-44 ILLTPKPI
+44 
-52 IMDIK
+52 
-57 GELPSHLTKSYRNNQ
+57 
-72 IKEQKMKDSVIIIES
+72 SVIIIES

-112 KSYDESNGFKPTFE
+112 KSYDENNNFKPTFE
-126 YDPQKKKHIF
+126 YDPQKKKRIF
-136 EIIEAC
+136 EMIEAC
-142 KNKEVYIATD
+142 KNKKVYIATD

-262 LPENEK
+262 LLENEK
-268 VSYQIQANIN
+268 VSYQIQAKIN

-323 KTSVVETKPK
+323 KNSVVETKPK

-341 LERASSELGLG
+341 LEKASSMLGLS
-352 IAEVQSLA
+352 ISEVQSLA
-360 QSLFEAGLITYIR
+360 QNLFEAGLITYIR

-414 HEAIRITHPNKYEDL
+414 HEAIRITHPHKYEDL
-429 ESIVYNAG
+429 ESIVYNAS

-477 FKCSAKSLK
+477 FKCSVKGLK

-499 ENDDESNDDKEDK
+499 ENDESNDDKDNK

-522 KIDDVLSLNDLV
+522 KIDDMLSLNDLV

-560 GRPSTYASYLSTL
+560 GRPSTYASYLPTL
-573 VKREY
+573 LKREY

-672 DLQVN
+672 DLQLD

-684 YKEDNRVAK
+684 YKEDNRIAK

-723 ATPKQINFAETLAKK
+723 ATPKQISFAEMLAKK
-738 HNVKLPKDYKSNIK
+738 HNVKLPKGFKYSMK

-761 SKK
+761 HKK

>member
-1 MNKSIKE
+1 
-8 VLFADNGKWAR
+8 
-19 EWWADETYYWTKYIV
+19 
-34 YDGFV
+34 
-39 RDNDC
+39 
-44 ILLTPKPI
+44 
-52 IMDIK
+52 
-57 GELPSHLTKSYRNNQ
+57 
-72 IKEQKMKDSVIIIES
+72 MKDSVIIIES
-87 PNKVAKIREITGA
+87 PNKVAKIKEITGA

-112 KSYDESNGFKPTFE
+112 KSYDENNNFKPTFE
-126 YDPQKKKHIF
+126 YDPQKKKRIF

-142 KNKEVYIATD
+142 KNKKVYIATD

-184 PSGINKGLQ
+184 PNGINKGLQ

-212 RVADMLL
+212 RVADILL

-226 LGKALGQMKGSSAG
+226 LGKALGQMKRSSAG

-268 VSYQIQANIN
+268 VSYQIQAKIN
-278 DNANREV
+278 DNTNREV

-360 QSLFEAGLITYIR
+360 QSLFGTGLITYIR

-414 HEAIRITHPNKYEDL
+414 HEAIRITHPHKYKDL

-522 KIDDVLSLNDLV
+522 KIDDMLSLNDLV

-544 AYKEADFV
+544 PYTESTFIAM
-552 KLLENKGI
+552 LETYGI
-560 GRPSTYASYLSTL
+560 GRPSTYASYLPTL
-573 VKREY
+573 LKREY

-584 KKHIITPTHKGK
+584 KKHTITPTHKGK
-596 RVVEVFE
+596 RVIEVFE

-630 SYVDFISN
+630 SYLDFLQN
-638 LNSKCPKI
+638 LATKCPKI

-672 DLQVN
+672 DLQLD

-684 YKEDNRVAK
+684 YKEDNRIAK

-711 KASSSNNDENRP
+711 KASSSNNNEIRP
-723 ATPKQINFAETLAKK
+723 ATPKQINFAEILAKK

>member
-1 MNKSIKE
+1 
-8 VLFADNGKWAR
+8 
-19 EWWADETYYWTKYIV
+19 
-34 YDGFV
+34 
-39 RDNDC
+39 
-44 ILLTPKPI
+44 
-52 IMDIK
+52 
-57 GELPSHLTKSYRNNQ
+57 
-72 IKEQKMKDSVIIIES
+72 MKDSVIIIES
-87 PNKVAKIREITGA
+87 PNKVAKIKEITGA

-112 KSYDESNGFKPTFE
+112 KSYDENNNFKPTFE
-126 YDPQKKKHIF
+126 YDPQKKKRIF

-142 KNKEVYIATD
+142 KNKKVYIATD

-268 VSYQIQANIN
+268 VSYQIQAKIN
-278 DNANREV
+278 DSANREV
-285 IIKHC
+285 TIKHC
-290 DEKGEEIKFNDKEEA
+290 DEKGEEIKFNDKEET

-310 SLKDN
+310 GLKDN

-323 KTSVVETKPK
+323 KNSVVETKPK

-341 LERASSELGLG
+341 LEKASSMLGLS
-352 IAEVQSLA
+352 ISEVQSLA
-360 QSLFEAGLITYIR
+360 QNLFEAGLITYIR
-373 TDAESLSVEFLNEA
+373 TDAESLSVEFLDEA
-387 ESFYLPIYKEVY
+387 ESFYAPIYKEVY

-414 HEAIRITHPNKYEDL
+414 HEAIRITHPHKYEDL
-429 ESIVYNAG
+429 ESIVYNAS

-477 FKCSAKSLK
+477 FKCSVKGLK

-499 ENDDESNDDKEDK
+499 KNDESNDDKDNK

-534 LATIKRNAPS
+534 LATIKRNATS

-560 GRPSTYASYLSTL
+560 GRPSTYASYLPTL

-672 DLQVN
+672 DLQLN

-723 ATPKQINFAETLAKK
+723 ATPKQINFAEMLAKK
-738 HNVKLPKDYKSNIK
+738 HNVKLPKGFKYSMK

-761 SKK
+761 HKK

>member
-1 MNKSIKE
+1 MN
-8 VLFADNGKWAR
+8 N
-19 EWWADETYYWTKYIV
+19 
-34 YDGFV
+34 
-39 RDNDC
+39 
-44 ILLTPKPI
+44 
-52 IMDIK
+52 
-57 GELPSHLTKSYRNNQ
+57 
-72 IKEQKMKDSVIIIES
+72 SVIIIES

-112 KSYDESNGFKPTFE
+112 KSYDENNNFKPTFE
-126 YDPQKKKHIF
+126 YDPQKKKCIF

-142 KNKEVYIATD
+142 KNKKVYIATD

-193 NALLFEN
+193 NASLFEN

-414 HEAIRITHPNKYEDL
+414 HEAIRITHPHKYEDL
-429 ESIVYNAG
+429 ESIVYNAN

-447 RLIFER
+447 QLIFER

-477 FKCSAKSLK
+477 FKCSVKGLK

-499 ENDDESNDDKEDK
+499 ENDESNDDKDNK

-544 AYKEADFV
+544 PYKEADFV

-560 GRPSTYASYLSTL
+560 GRPSTYASYLPTL
-573 VKREY
+573 LKREY

-584 KKHIITPTHKGK
+584 KKHTITPTHKGK
-596 RVVEVFE
+596 RVIEVFE

-651 NDDEIKPSSEGQIT
+651 NDAEIKPSSEGQIT

-672 DLQVN
+672 DLQLN
-677 LSEEFKN
+677 LSEEFKS

-723 ATPKQINFAETLAKK
+723 ATPKQISFAEMLAKK
-738 HNVKLPKDYKSNIK
+738 HNVKLPKGFKYSMK

-761 SKK
+761 HKK

>member
-1 MNKSIKE
+1 
-8 VLFADNGKWAR
+8 
-19 EWWADETYYWTKYIV
+19 
-34 YDGFV
+34 
-39 RDNDC
+39 
-44 ILLTPKPI
+44 
-52 IMDIK
+52 
-57 GELPSHLTKSYRNNQ
+57 
-72 IKEQKMKDSVIIIES
+72 MKDSVIIIES

-112 KSYDESNGFKPTFE
+112 KSYDENNNFKPTFE
-126 YDPQKKKHIF
+126 YDPQKKKRIF

-142 KNKEVYIATD
+142 KNKKVYIATD

-262 LPENEK
+262 LPEK
-268 VSYQIQANIN
+268 VSYQIQAKIN

-323 KTSVVETKPK
+323 KNSVVETKPK

-414 HEAIRITHPNKYEDL
+414 HEAIRITHPHKYEDL

-447 RLIFER
+447 QLIFER

-477 FKCSAKSLK
+477 FKCSVKGLK

-499 ENDDESNDDKEDK
+499 ENDESNDDKDNK

-534 LATIKRNAPS
+534 LATCKRNAPS

-560 GRPSTYASYLSTL
+560 GRPSTYASYLPTL

-584 KKHIITPTHKGK
+584 KKHTITPTHKGK
-596 RVVEVFE
+596 RVIEVFE

-651 NDDEIKPSSEGQIT
+651 NDAEIKPSSEGQIT

-672 DLQVN
+672 DLQLN

-723 ATPKQINFAETLAKK
+723 ATPKQISFAEMLAKK
-738 HNVKLPKDYKSNIK
+738 HNVKLPKGFKYSMK

>member
-1 MNKSIKE
+1 
-8 VLFADNGKWAR
+8 
-19 EWWADETYYWTKYIV
+19 
-34 YDGFV
+34 
-39 RDNDC
+39 
-44 ILLTPKPI
+44 
-52 IMDIK
+52 
-57 GELPSHLTKSYRNNQ
+57 
-72 IKEQKMKDSVIIIES
+72 MKDSVIIIES
-87 PNKVAKIREITGA
+87 PNKVAKIKEITGV
-100 KVFATIGHFMQL
+100 KVYATIGHFMQL
-112 KSYDESNGFKPTFE
+112 KSYDENNNFKPTFE
-126 YDPQKKKHIF
+126 YDPQKKKRIF
-136 EIIEAC
+136 EMIEAC
-142 KNKEVYIATD
+142 KNKKVYIATD

-193 NALLFEN
+193 NASLFEN

-268 VSYQIQANIN
+268 VSYQIQAKIN
-278 DNANREV
+278 DNANKEV

-290 DEKGEEIKFNDKEEA
+290 DENGEEIKFNDKEEA

-323 KTSVVETKPK
+323 KNSILETKPK

-341 LERASSELGLG
+341 LEKASSELGLS

-387 ESFYLPIYKEVY
+387 ESFYTPIYKEVY
-399 QKREYKAGKQSQAEA
+399 LKREYKAGKQSQAEA
-414 HEAIRITHPNKYEDL
+414 HEAIRITHPHTYENL
-429 ESIVYNAG
+429 ESVVYNAG
-437 ITNQDALKLY
+437 IANQDALKLY
-447 RLIFER
+447 QLIFER

-477 FKCSAKSLK
+477 FKCSVKSLK

-499 ENDDESNDDKEDK
+499 ESDESNDDKDDK
-512 EKEQNAQFNL
+512 EKDQNAQFNL
-522 KIDDVLSLNDLV
+522 KIDDMLNLKALD

-544 AYKEADFV
+544 PYKEAGFV

-560 GRPSTYASYLSTL
+560 GRPSTYASYLPTL
-573 VKREY
+573 LKREY

-584 KKHIITPTHKGK
+584 KKHTITPTHKGK

-615 KQMEEVLDEIVENKS
+615 KQMEEVLDEIVESKS
-630 SYVDFISN
+630 SYLDFLQN
-638 LNSKCPKI
+638 LATKCPKI

-651 NDDEIKPSSEGQIT
+651 KDDEIIRPSSEGQIK
-665 YIENILR
+665 YIESILA
-672 DLQVN
+672 DLQLE

-711 KASSSNNDENRP
+711 KASSSNNNETRP
-723 ATPKQINFAETLAKK
+723 ATPKQISFAESLAKK
-738 HNVKLPKDYKSNIK
+738 HHVKLPKDYKSNMK

>member
-1 MNKSIKE
+1 MN
-8 VLFADNGKWAR
+8 N
-19 EWWADETYYWTKYIV
+19 
-34 YDGFV
+34 
-39 RDNDC
+39 
-44 ILLTPKPI
+44 
-52 IMDIK
+52 
-57 GELPSHLTKSYRNNQ
+57 
-72 IKEQKMKDSVIIIES
+72 SVIIIES

-112 KSYDESNGFKPTFE
+112 KSYDESNGFKPTFD
-126 YDPQKKKHIF
+126 YDQEKKKHIF
-136 EIIEAC
+136 EMIEAC
-142 KNKEVYIATD
+142 KNKKVYIATD
-152 PDREGYAIGYHFYE
+152 PDREGYAIGYMFYQ
-166 KIKKIASSIY
+166 KIKNVASSIY

-268 VSYQIQANIN
+268 VSYQIQAKIN
-278 DNANREV
+278 DSANREV
-285 IIKHC
+285 TIKHC

-323 KTSVVETKPK
+323 KNSVVETKPK

-341 LERASSELGLG
+341 LEKASSMLGLS
-352 IAEVQSLA
+352 ISEVQSLA
-360 QSLFEAGLITYIR
+360 QNLFEAGLITYIR
-373 TDAESLSVEFLNEA
+373 TDAESLSVEFLDET
-387 ESFYLPIYKEVY
+387 ESFYAPIYKDLY
-399 QKREYKAGKQSQAEA
+399 LKREYKAGKQSQAEA
-414 HEAIRITHPNKYEDL
+414 HEAIRITHPHTTEDL
-429 ESIVYNAG
+429 ESIVYNAN

-447 RLIFER
+447 QLIFER

-477 FKCSAKSLK
+477 FKCSVKGLK

-499 ENDDESNDDKEDK
+499 ENDESNDDKDNK

-560 GRPSTYASYLSTL
+560 GRPSTYASYLPTL

-672 DLQVN
+672 DLQLN

-723 ATPKQINFAETLAKK
+723 ATPKQISFAEMLAKK

>member
-1 MNKSIKE
+1 
-8 VLFADNGKWAR
+8 
-19 EWWADETYYWTKYIV
+19 
-34 YDGFV
+34 
-39 RDNDC
+39 
-44 ILLTPKPI
+44 
-52 IMDIK
+52 
-57 GELPSHLTKSYRNNQ
+57 
-72 IKEQKMKDSVIIIES
+72 MKDSVIIIES
-87 PNKVAKIREITGA
+87 PNKVAKIKEITGA

-112 KSYDESNGFKPTFE
+112 KSYDENNNFKPTFE
-126 YDPQKKKHIF
+126 YDPQKKKCIF

-142 KNKEVYIATD
+142 KNKKVYIATD

-226 LGKALGQMKGSSAG
+226 LGKALGQMKGSSVG

-268 VSYQIQANIN
+268 VSYQIQAKIN
-278 DNANREV
+278 DSANREV
-285 IIKHC
+285 TIKHC

-323 KTSVVETKPK
+323 KNSVVETKPK
-333 KPFITSTL
+333 KPFITPTL
-341 LERASSELGLG
+341 LEKASSMLGLS
-352 IAEVQSLA
+352 ISEVQSLA
-360 QSLFEAGLITYIR
+360 QNLFEAGLITYIR
-373 TDAESLSVEFLNEA
+373 TDAESLSVEFLDET
-387 ESFYLPIYKEVY
+387 ESFYAPIYKDLY
-399 QKREYKAGKQSQAEA
+399 LKREYKAGKQSQAEA
-414 HEAIRITHPNKYEDL
+414 HEAIRITHPHKYEDL
-429 ESIVYNAG
+429 ESIVYNAS

-477 FKCSAKSLK
+477 FKCSVKGLK

-499 ENDDESNDDKEDK
+499 ENDESNDDKDNK

-544 AYKEADFV
+544 PYKEADFV

-560 GRPSTYASYLSTL
+560 GRPSTYASYLPTL

-672 DLQVN
+672 DLQLN

-723 ATPKQINFAETLAKK
+723 ATPKQISFAEMLAKK
-738 HNVKLPKDYKSNIK
+738 HNVKLPKGFKYRI
-752 VCGDFINEY
+752 
-761 SKK
+761 

>member
-1 MNKSIKE
+1 MN
-8 VLFADNGKWAR
+8 N
-19 EWWADETYYWTKYIV
+19 
-34 YDGFV
+34 
-39 RDNDC
+39 
-44 ILLTPKPI
+44 
-52 IMDIK
+52 
-57 GELPSHLTKSYRNNQ
+57 
-72 IKEQKMKDSVIIIES
+72 SVIIIES

-112 KSYDESNGFKPTFE
+112 KSYDESNGFKPTFD
-126 YDPQKKKHIF
+126 YDQEKKKHIF
-136 EIIEAC
+136 EMIEAC
-142 KNKEVYIATD
+142 KNKKVYIATD
-152 PDREGYAIGYHFYE
+152 TDREGYAIGYMFYQ
-166 KIKKIASSIY
+166 KIKNVASSIY

-226 LGKALGQMKGSSAG
+226 LGKALGQMKGSSVG

-268 VSYQIQANIN
+268 VSYQIQAKIN
-278 DNANREV
+278 DSANREV
-285 IIKHC
+285 TIKHC

-323 KTSVVETKPK
+323 KNSVVETKPK

-341 LERASSELGLG
+341 LEKASSMLGLS
-352 IAEVQSLA
+352 ISEAQSLA
-360 QSLFEAGLITYIR
+360 QNLFEAGLITYIR
-373 TDAESLSVEFLNEA
+373 TDAESLSVEFLDEI
-387 ESFYLPIYKEVY
+387 ESFYAPIYKDLY
-399 QKREYKAGKQSQAEA
+399 LKREYKAGKQSQAEA
-414 HEAIRITHPNKYEDL
+414 HEAIRITHPHTAEDL
-429 ESIVYNAG
+429 ESIVYNAN

-447 RLIFER
+447 QLIFER

-477 FKCSAKSLK
+477 FKCSVKGLK

-499 ENDDESNDDKEDK
+499 ENDESNDDKDNK

-560 GRPSTYASYLSTL
+560 GRPSTYASYLPTL

-672 DLQVN
+672 DLQLN

-723 ATPKQINFAETLAKK
+723 ATPKQISFAEMLAKK
-738 HNVKLPKDYKSNIK
+738 HNVKLPKGFKYSMK

-761 SKK
+761 HKK

>member
-1 MNKSIKE
+1 MN
-8 VLFADNGKWAR
+8 N
-19 EWWADETYYWTKYIV
+19 
-34 YDGFV
+34 
-39 RDNDC
+39 
-44 ILLTPKPI
+44 
-52 IMDIK
+52 
-57 GELPSHLTKSYRNNQ
+57 
-72 IKEQKMKDSVIIIES
+72 SVIIIES

-112 KSYDESNGFKPTFE
+112 KSYDESNGFKPTFD
-126 YDPQKKKHIF
+126 YDQEKKKHIF
-136 EIIEAC
+136 EMIEAC
-142 KNKEVYIATD
+142 KNKKVYIATD
-152 PDREGYAIGYHFYE
+152 PDREGYAIGYMFYQ
-166 KIKKIASSIY
+166 KIKNVASSIY

-268 VSYQIQANIN
+268 VSYQIQAKIN
-278 DNANREV
+278 DNANKEV

-290 DEKGEEIKFNDKEEA
+290 DENGEEIKFNDKEEA

-323 KTSVVETKPK
+323 KNSVVETKPK

-341 LERASSELGLG
+341 LEKASSELGLS

-360 QSLFEAGLITYIR
+360 QSLFEAGFITYIR

-387 ESFYLPIYKEVY
+387 ESFYTPIYKEVY
-399 QKREYKAGKQSQAEA
+399 LKREYKAGKQSQAEA
-414 HEAIRITHPNKYEDL
+414 HEAIRITHPHTYENL
-429 ESIVYNAG
+429 ESVVYNAG
-437 ITNQDALKLY
+437 IANQDALKLY
-447 RLIFER
+447 QLIFER

-477 FKCSAKSLK
+477 FKCSVKSLK

-499 ENDDESNDDKEDK
+499 ESDESNDDKDDK
-512 EKEQNAQFNL
+512 EKDQNAQFNL

-560 GRPSTYASYLSTL
+560 GRPSTYASYLPTL

-672 DLQVN
+672 DLQLN

-723 ATPKQINFAETLAKK
+723 ATPKQISFAEMLAKK
-738 HNVKLPKDYKSNIK
+738 HNVKLPKGFKYSMK

-761 SKK
+761 HKK

>member
-1 MNKSIKE
+1 MN
-8 VLFADNGKWAR
+8 N
-19 EWWADETYYWTKYIV
+19 
-34 YDGFV
+34 
-39 RDNDC
+39 
-44 ILLTPKPI
+44 
-52 IMDIK
+52 
-57 GELPSHLTKSYRNNQ
+57 
-72 IKEQKMKDSVIIIES
+72 SVIIIES
-87 PNKVAKIREITGA
+87 PNKVAKIKEITGA

-112 KSYDESNGFKPTFE
+112 KSYDESNNFKPTFE
-126 YDPQKKKHIF
+126 YDPQKKKRIF

-142 KNKEVYIATD
+142 KNKKVYIATD

-268 VSYQIQANIN
+268 VSYQIQAKIN

-414 HEAIRITHPNKYEDL
+414 HEAIRITHPHKYEDL
-429 ESIVYNAG
+429 ESIVYNAS

-499 ENDDESNDDKEDK
+499 ENDESNDDKDNK

-522 KIDDVLSLNDLV
+522 KIDDMLSLNDLV

-544 AYKEADFV
+544 PYKEAGFV

-560 GRPSTYASYLSTL
+560 GRPSTYASYLPTL
-573 VKREY
+573 LKREY

-584 KKHIITPTHKGK
+584 KKHTITPTHKGK
-596 RVVEVFE
+596 RVIEVFE

-672 DLQVN
+672 DLQLN

-723 ATPKQINFAETLAKK
+723 ATPKQISFAEMLAKK
-738 HNVKLPKDYKSNIK
+738 HNVKLPKGFKYSMK

>member
-1 MNKSIKE
+1 MN
-8 VLFADNGKWAR
+8 N
-19 EWWADETYYWTKYIV
+19 
-34 YDGFV
+34 
-39 RDNDC
+39 
-44 ILLTPKPI
+44 
-52 IMDIK
+52 
-57 GELPSHLTKSYRNNQ
+57 
-72 IKEQKMKDSVIIIES
+72 SVIIIES

-112 KSYDESNGFKPTFE
+112 KSYDESNGFKPTFD
-126 YDPQKKKHIF
+126 YDQEKKKHIF
-136 EIIEAC
+136 EMIEAC
-142 KNKEVYIATD
+142 KNKKVYIATD
-152 PDREGYAIGYHFYE
+152 PDREGYAIGYMFYQ
-166 KIKKIASSIY
+166 KIKNVASSIY

-268 VSYQIQANIN
+268 VSYQIQAKIN
-278 DNANREV
+278 DSANREV
-285 IIKHC
+285 TIKHC

-323 KTSVVETKPK
+323 KNSVVETKPK

-341 LERASSELGLG
+341 LEKASSMLGLS
-352 IAEVQSLA
+352 ISEVQSLA
-360 QSLFEAGLITYIR
+360 QNLFEAGLITYIR
-373 TDAESLSVEFLNEA
+373 TDAESLSVEFLDET
-387 ESFYLPIYKEVY
+387 ESFYAPIYKDLY
-399 QKREYKAGKQSQAEA
+399 LKREYKAGKQSQAEA
-414 HEAIRITHPNKYEDL
+414 HEAIRITHPHTTEDL
-429 ESIVYNAG
+429 ESIVYNAN

-447 RLIFER
+447 QLIFER

-477 FKCSAKSLK
+477 FKCSVKGLK

-499 ENDDESNDDKEDK
+499 ENDESNDDKDNK

-560 GRPSTYASYLSTL
+560 GRPSTYASYLPTL

-672 DLQVN
+672 DLQLN

-723 ATPKQINFAETLAKK
+723 ATPKQISFAEMLAKK
-738 HNVKLPKDYKSNIK
+738 HNVKLPKGFKYSMK

-761 SKK
+761 HKK

>member
-1 MNKSIKE
+1 MN
-8 VLFADNGKWAR
+8 N
-19 EWWADETYYWTKYIV
+19 
-34 YDGFV
+34 
-39 RDNDC
+39 
-44 ILLTPKPI
+44 
-52 IMDIK
+52 
-57 GELPSHLTKSYRNNQ
+57 
-72 IKEQKMKDSVIIIES
+72 SVIIIES

-112 KSYDESNGFKPTFE
+112 KGYDESNGFKPTFD
-126 YDPQKKKHIF
+126 YDQEKKKHIF
-136 EIIEAC
+136 EMIEAC
-142 KNKEVYIATD
+142 KNKKVYIATD

-268 VSYQIQANIN
+268 VSYQIQAKIN

-310 SLKDN
+310 SLEDN

-414 HEAIRITHPNKYEDL
+414 HEAIRITHPHKYEDL
-429 ESIVYNAG
+429 ESIVYNAS

-447 RLIFER
+447 QLIFER

-477 FKCSAKSLK
+477 FKCSVKGLK
-486 SAGFLAMFSKKEL
+486 SAGFLAMLSKKEL
-499 ENDDESNDDKEDK
+499 ENDESNDDKDNK

-560 GRPSTYASYLSTL
+560 GRPSTYASYLPTL

-584 KKHIITPTHKGK
+584 KKHTITPTHKGK

-651 NDDEIKPSSEGQIT
+651 NDAEIKPSSEGQIT
-665 YIENILR
+665 YIEKNILR
-672 DLQVN
+672 DLQLN

-723 ATPKQINFAETLAKK
+723 ATPKQISFAEMLAKK
-738 HNVKLPKDYKSNIK
+738 HNVKLPKGFKYNMK

>member
-1 MNKSIKE
+1 
-8 VLFADNGKWAR
+8 
-19 EWWADETYYWTKYIV
+19 
-34 YDGFV
+34 
-39 RDNDC
+39 
-44 ILLTPKPI
+44 
-52 IMDIK
+52 
-57 GELPSHLTKSYRNNQ
+57 
-72 IKEQKMKDSVIIIES
+72 MKDSVIIIES
-87 PNKVAKIREITGA
+87 PNKVAKIKEITGA

-112 KSYDESNGFKPTFE
+112 KSYDENNNFKPTFE
-126 YDPQKKKHIF
+126 YDPQKKKRIF

-142 KNKEVYIATD
+142 KNKKVYIATD

-166 KIKKIASSIY
+166 KIEKIASSIY

-268 VSYQIQANIN
+268 VSYQIQAKIN

-285 IIKHC
+285 TIKHC
-290 DEKGEEIKFNDKEEA
+290 DEKGEEIKFNDREEA

-323 KTSVVETKPK
+323 KNSVVETKPK

-341 LERASSELGLG
+341 LEKASSMLGLS
-352 IAEVQSLA
+352 ISEVQSLA
-360 QSLFEAGLITYIR
+360 QNLFEAGLITYIR
-373 TDAESLSVEFLNEA
+373 TDTESLSVEFLNEA
-387 ESFYLPIYKEVY
+387 ESFYLPIYKDLY
-399 QKREYKAGKQSQAEA
+399 LKREYKAGKQSQAEA
-414 HEAIRITHPNKYEDL
+414 HEAIRITHPHKYEDL
-429 ESIVYNAG
+429 ESIVYNAS

-447 RLIFER
+447 QLIFKR

-477 FKCSAKSLK
+477 FKCSVKGLK
-486 SAGFLAMFSKKEL
+486 SSGFLAMFSKKEL
-499 ENDDESNDDKEDK
+499 ENDESNDDKDNK

-522 KIDDVLSLNDLV
+522 KIDDMLSLNDLV

-544 AYKEADFV
+544 PYKEAGFV

-560 GRPSTYASYLSTL
+560 GRPSTYASYLPTL
-573 VKREY
+573 LKREY

-584 KKHIITPTHKGK
+584 KKHTITPTHKGK
-596 RVVEVFE
+596 RVIEVFE

-615 KQMEEVLDEIVENKS
+615 KQMEEVLDEIIENKS
-630 SYVDFISN
+630 SYLDFLQN
-638 LNSKCPKI
+638 LATKCPKI

-672 DLQVN
+672 DLQLD

-684 YKEDNRVAK
+684 YKEDNRIVK

-706 KKNNK
+706 EKNNK
-711 KASSSNNDENRP
+711 KASSSNNNEIRP
-723 ATPKQINFAETLAKK
+723 ATPKQINFAEILAKK

-761 SKK
+761 HKK

>member
-1 MNKSIKE
+1 MN
-8 VLFADNGKWAR
+8 N
-19 EWWADETYYWTKYIV
+19 
-34 YDGFV
+34 
-39 RDNDC
+39 
-44 ILLTPKPI
+44 
-52 IMDIK
+52 
-57 GELPSHLTKSYRNNQ
+57 
-72 IKEQKMKDSVIIIES
+72 SVIIIES

-112 KSYDESNGFKPTFE
+112 KSYDESNGFKPTFD
-126 YDPQKKKHIF
+126 YDQEKKKHIF
-136 EIIEAC
+136 EMIEAC
-142 KNKEVYIATD
+142 KNKKVYIATD
-152 PDREGYAIGYHFYE
+152 TDREGYAIGYMFYQ
-166 KIKKIASSIY
+166 KIKNVASSIY

-226 LGKALGQMKGSSAG
+226 LGKALGQMKGSSVG

-268 VSYQIQANIN
+268 VSYQIQAKIN
-278 DNANREV
+278 DSANREV
-285 IIKHC
+285 TIKHC

-323 KTSVVETKPK
+323 KNSVVETKPK

-341 LERASSELGLG
+341 LEKASSMLGLS
-352 IAEVQSLA
+352 ISEVQSLA
-360 QSLFEAGLITYIR
+360 QNLFEAGLITYIR
-373 TDAESLSVEFLNEA
+373 TDAESLSVEFLDET
-387 ESFYLPIYKEVY
+387 ESFYAPIYKDLY
-399 QKREYKAGKQSQAEA
+399 LKREYKAGKQSQAEA
-414 HEAIRITHPNKYEDL
+414 HEAIRITHPHTTEDL
-429 ESIVYNAG
+429 ESIVYNAN

-447 RLIFER
+447 QLIFER

-477 FKCSAKSLK
+477 FKCSVKGLK

-499 ENDDESNDDKEDK
+499 ENDESNDDKDNK

-560 GRPSTYASYLSTL
+560 GRPSTYASYLPTL

-651 NDDEIKPSSEGQIT
+651 NGDEIKPSSEGQIT

-672 DLQVN
+672 DLQLN

-723 ATPKQINFAETLAKK
+723 ATPKQISFAEMLAKK
-738 HNVKLPKDYKSNIK
+738 HNVKLPKGFKYSMK

-761 SKK
+761 HKK

>member
-1 MNKSIKE
+1 
-8 VLFADNGKWAR
+8 
-19 EWWADETYYWTKYIV
+19 
-34 YDGFV
+34 
-39 RDNDC
+39 
-44 ILLTPKPI
+44 
-52 IMDIK
+52 
-57 GELPSHLTKSYRNNQ
+57 
-72 IKEQKMKDSVIIIES
+72 MKDSVIIIES

-112 KSYDESNGFKPTFE
+112 KSYDENNNFKPTFE
-126 YDPQKKKHIF
+126 YDPQKKKRIF

-142 KNKEVYIATD
+142 KNKKVYIATD

-268 VSYQIQANIN
+268 VSYQIQAKIN

-323 KTSVVETKPK
+323 KNSVVETKPK

-341 LERASSELGLG
+341 LEKASSELGLG

-414 HEAIRITHPNKYEDL
+414 HEAIRITHPHKYEDL

-447 RLIFER
+447 QLIFER

-477 FKCSAKSLK
+477 FKCSVKGLK

-499 ENDDESNDDKEDK
+499 ENDESNDDKDNK

-560 GRPSTYASYLSTL
+560 GRPSTYASYLPTF

-584 KKHIITPTHKGK
+584 KKHTITPTHKGK
-596 RVVEVFE
+596 RVIEVFE

-672 DLQVN
+672 DLQLD

-684 YKEDNRVAK
+684 YKEDNRIAK

-706 KKNNK
+706 EKNNK

-723 ATPKQINFAETLAKK
+723 ATPKQINFAEILAKK

-761 SKK
+761 HKK

>member
-1 MNKSIKE
+1 
-8 VLFADNGKWAR
+8 
-19 EWWADETYYWTKYIV
+19 
-34 YDGFV
+34 
-39 RDNDC
+39 
-44 ILLTPKPI
+44 
-52 IMDIK
+52 
-57 GELPSHLTKSYRNNQ
+57 
-72 IKEQKMKDSVIIIES
+72 MKDSVIIIES
-87 PNKVAKIREITGA
+87 PNKVAKIKEITGS

-112 KSYDESNGFKPTFE
+112 KSYDENNNFKPTFE
-126 YDPQKKKHIF
+126 YDPQKKKRIF

-142 KNKEVYIATD
+142 KNKKVYIATD

-240 RVQTPCLKL
+240 RVQTTCLKL

-268 VSYQIQANIN
+268 VSYQIQAKIN
-278 DNANREV
+278 DNANKEV

-414 HEAIRITHPNKYEDL
+414 HEAIRITHPHKYEDL
-429 ESIVYNAG
+429 ESVVYDSG

-447 RLIFER
+447 QLIFER

-477 FKCSAKSLK
+477 FKCSVKSLK

-499 ENDDESNDDKEDK
+499 ENDESNDDKENK

-522 KIDDVLSLNDLV
+522 KIDDMLSLNDLV

-544 AYKEADFV
+544 AYKEAGFV

-560 GRPSTYASYLSTL
+560 GRPSTYASYLPTL
-573 VKREY
+573 LKREY

-584 KKHIITPTHKGK
+584 KKHTITPTHKGK
-596 RVVEVFE
+596 RVIEVFE

-630 SYVDFISN
+630 SYLDFLQN
-638 LNSKCPKI
+638 LATKCPKI

-651 NDDEIKPSSEGQIT
+651 NDDEIKSSSEGQIT

-672 DLQVN
+672 DLQLD

-684 YKEDNRVAK
+684 YKEDNRIAK

-723 ATPKQINFAETLAKK
+723 ATPKQISFAEMLAKK

>member
-1 MNKSIKE
+1 
-8 VLFADNGKWAR
+8 
-19 EWWADETYYWTKYIV
+19 
-34 YDGFV
+34 
-39 RDNDC
+39 
-44 ILLTPKPI
+44 
-52 IMDIK
+52 
-57 GELPSHLTKSYRNNQ
+57 
-72 IKEQKMKDSVIIIES
+72 MKDSVIIIES
-87 PNKVAKIREITGA
+87 PNKVAKIKEITGA
-100 KVFATIGHFMQL
+100 KIFATIGHFMQL
-112 KSYDESNGFKPTFE
+112 KSYDENNNFKPTFE
-126 YDPQKKKHIF
+126 YDPQKKKRIF

-142 KNKEVYIATD
+142 KNKKVYIATD
-152 PDREGYAIGYHFYE
+152 HDREGYAIGYHFYE

-249 IVDRDREIEKFKA
+249 IVDRDREIEKFTA

-268 VSYQIQANIN
+268 VSYQIQAKIN

-285 IIKHC
+285 IIKHY

-310 SLKDN
+310 SLEDN

-414 HEAIRITHPNKYEDL
+414 HEAIRITHPHKYEDL
-429 ESIVYNAG
+429 ESVVYDSG

-447 RLIFER
+447 QLIFER

-477 FKCSAKSLK
+477 FKCSVKSLK

-522 KIDDVLSLNDLV
+522 KIDDMLSLNDLV

-544 AYKEADFV
+544 PYKEAGFV

-560 GRPSTYASYLSTL
+560 GRPSTYASYLPTL

-638 LNSKCPKI
+638 LNSKC
-646 EKLER
+646 
-651 NDDEIKPSSEGQIT
+651 
-665 YIENILR
+665 LR
-672 DLQVN
+672 L
-677 LSEEFKN
+677 
-684 YKEDNRVAK
+684 
-693 AFLDRYIKEHEFF
+693 
-706 KKNNK
+706 
-711 KASSSNNDENRP
+711 
-723 ATPKQINFAETLAKK
+723 
-738 HNVKLPKDYKSNIK
+738 KS
-752 VCGDFINEY
+752 
-761 SKK
+761 